1 MEVKDL
7 ENPKIKEWV
16 EDWAK
21 WCEPDSVY
29 VCDGSDEE
37 YDRLMKGLV
46 EAGLATELKKKPHS
60 YLFRSLPSDVA
71 RVEGRTFI
79 SSKKQDDAGPTNN
92 WIDPKELKATMKAL
106 YKGCMHGRTMY
117 VIPFC
122 MGPLGSDISKNGV
135 EITDSAYVVCNMKIM
150 TRMGT
155 KVLETIGKKGTFV
168 PCMHSVGKPLNNG
181 EKDNG
186 IWPCADVEH
195 KYISQFPEERSIW
208 SYGSGYGGNALLGK
222 KCFALRIA
230 SVLARDEGWLAEHML
245 ILKLTNPQG
254 EVKYVTGA
262 FPSACGK
269 TNLAMLIPT
278 LPGWKVETVGDDIAW
293 MKFGKDGRLYAINP
307 ENGFFGVAPG
317 TSDESNYN
325 AMKAAEKNTIF
336 TNCAL
341 TEDGDVWWEGIG
353 YAPKN
358 SKTLVDWQGKTRE
371 SPEND
376 KNPKD
381 KSQCFAHPNARFTA
395 PANQC
400 PCIASNWEDP
410 KGVPISAILFGGRR
424 PSTIPLVHQA
434 RNWNHG
440 VFLGSIVGSEI
451 TAASTIDAS
460 QVGKIRRDP
469 FAILPFCGYNMGDYF
484 AHWIKVGKSAKDQDK
499 LPKIFY
505 VNWFRKDSDGKFM
518 WPGYGDN
525 SRVLAWIFDRCDG
538 KDNFIDTPIGY
549 MPKEGAIDTTG
560 LKGVTPET
568 MKELTSVDVAGW
580 KKEIADIREN
590 HYPKFGKH
598 LPKELSK
605 CLDDLEERL
614 NKAN

>member
-1 MEVKDL
+1 MTIDDL
-7 ENPKIKEWV
+7 KHKKIKEWV
-16 EDWAK
+16 LEVQK
-21 WCEPDSVY
+21 MCEPDSVY
-29 VCDGSDEE
+29 VCDGSQEE
-37 YDRLMKGLV
+37 YDRLIKELV
-46 EAGLATELKKKPHS
+46 DAGLATPLAKKPNS
-60 YLFRSLPSDVA
+60 VLFRSLPSDVA

-92 WIDPKELKATMKAL
+92 WIDPKELKATMKGL

-155 KVLETIGKKGTFV
+155 KVLDVLGTKGEFV
-168 PCMHSVGKPLNNG
+168 PCLHSVGKPLNNG

-195 KYISQFPEERSIW
+195 KYISQFPEERTIW

-245 ILKLTNPQG
+245 ILKLTNPEG

-381 KSQCFAHPNARFTA
+381 KSLCFAHPNARFTA

-410 KGVPISAILFGGRR
+410 AGVPISAILFGGRR
-424 PSTIPLVHQA
+424 PSTIPLVHEA

-451 TAASTIDAS
+451 TAASTINAAE
-460 QVGKIRRDP
+460 VGKIRRDP

-484 AHWIKVGKSAKDQDK
+484 AHWIKVGKKADQNK

-505 VNWFRKDSDGKFM
+505 VNWFRKDSDGNFM

-538 KDNFIDTPIGY
+538 KDNYVDTPIGY

-568 MKELTSVDVAGW
+568 MKALTSVDKEGW
-580 KKEIADIREN
+580 LKEVKDIREN

-598 LPKELSK
+598 LPKELTA
-605 CLDDLEERL
+605 CLDDLEKRL
-614 NKAN
+614 NAAN

>member
-1 MEVKDL
+1 
-7 ENPKIKEWV
+7 
-16 EDWAK
+16 
-21 WCEPDSVY
+21 
-29 VCDGSDEE
+29 
-37 YDRLMKGLV
+37 
-46 EAGLATELKKKPHS
+46 
-60 YLFRSLPSDVA
+60 
-71 RVEGRTFI
+71 
-79 SSKKQDDAGPTNN
+79 
-92 WIDPKELKATMKAL
+92 
-106 YKGCMHGRTMY
+106 
-117 VIPFC
+117 
-122 MGPLGSDISKNGV
+122 
-135 EITDSAYVVCNMKIM
+135 
-150 TRMGT
+150 
-155 KVLETIGKKGTFV
+155 
-168 PCMHSVGKPLNNG
+168 
-181 EKDNG
+181 
-186 IWPCADVEH
+186 
-195 KYISQFPEERSIW
+195 
-208 SYGSGYGGNALLGK
+208 
-222 KCFALRIA
+222 
-230 SVLARDEGWLAEHML
+230 
-245 ILKLTNPQG
+245 
-254 EVKYVTGA
+254 
-262 FPSACGK
+262 
-269 TNLAMLIPT
+269 
-278 LPGWKVETVGDDIAW
+278 

-371 SPEND
+371 SPAND

-410 KGVPISAILFGGRR
+410 AGVPISAILFGGRR
-424 PSTIPLVHQA
+424 PSTIPLVHEA
-434 RNWNHG
+434 RSWNHG

-451 TAASTIDAS
+451 TAASTINAAE
-460 QVGKIRRDP
+460 VGKIRRDP

-484 AHWIKVGKSAKDQDK
+484 AHWIKVGKKADQNK

-505 VNWFRKDSDGKFM
+505 VNWFRKDSDGNFM

-538 KDNFIDTPIGY
+538 KDNYVDTPIGY

-568 MKELTSVDVAGW
+568 MKALTSVDKEGW
-580 KKEIADIREN
+580 LKEVKDIREN

-598 LPKELSK
+598 LPKELTA
-605 CLDDLEERL
+605 CLDDLEARL
-614 NKAN
+614 NKA